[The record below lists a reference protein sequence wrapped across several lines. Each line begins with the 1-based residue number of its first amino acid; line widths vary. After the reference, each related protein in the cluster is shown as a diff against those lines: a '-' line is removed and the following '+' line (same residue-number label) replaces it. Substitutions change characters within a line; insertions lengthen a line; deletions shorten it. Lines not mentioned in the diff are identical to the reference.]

1 MARQD
6 YDGNGKIES
15 FITEVSGLLAKLKA
29 KLPKDSTGAVISA
42 AKDST
47 KIYNRPDLVQGIW
60 NYNLIIEDRS
70 NGIHNPSYTIA
81 LLQASLAAITTSV
94 EKSDANIPGSFTL
107 GQNYPNPFNPT
118 TTISFSLPQ
127 RSNVRLDIYDILG
140 KQVATLIN
148 ETRAAG
154 NWNIE
159 WNGLDRYGRHI
170 ASGVYF
176 YRLEAGSFMSVKK
189 MVMLK

>member
-1 MARQD
+1 
-6 YDGNGKIES
+6 
-15 FITEVSGLLAKLKA
+15 
-29 KLPKDSTGAVISA
+29 
-42 AKDST
+42 
-47 KIYNRPDLVQGIW
+47 
-60 NYNLIIEDRS
+60 
-70 NGIHNPSYTIA
+70 